1 MTISASKKMTKIWTT
16 KTISR
21 ILTTKT
27 ISTEKTKNGK
37 EHRA

>member
-1 MTISASKKMTKIWTT
+1 MTKIWTT